1 MRGVSL
7 SFCCLSANMDRRE
20 RAYGRS
26 RAAICPEPGGNM
38 EGEEGGKCKA
48 SGGFETDVCA
58 FRCRFL
64 LWLLSREAENS
75 VSLSVKFKNG
85 KS

>member
-1 MRGVSL
+1 
-7 SFCCLSANMDRRE
+7 
-20 RAYGRS
+20 
-26 RAAICPEPGGNM
+26 M
-38 EGEEGGKCKA
+38 EGEEGGKCKP

-58 FRCRFL
+58 FRGRFL

-75 VSLSVKFKNG
+75 VSLSVEFKNG